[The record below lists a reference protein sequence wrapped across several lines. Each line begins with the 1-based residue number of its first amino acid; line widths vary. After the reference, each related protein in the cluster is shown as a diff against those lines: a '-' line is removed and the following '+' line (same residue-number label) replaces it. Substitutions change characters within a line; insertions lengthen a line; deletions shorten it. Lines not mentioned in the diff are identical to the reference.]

1 MKLSPGRFG
10 CALSTVWALCVFGAG
25 VLNLFTKTYGTG
37 FLKLLETVYP
47 GYTFGKWGFGGV
59 IVVTLYAALDAFII
73 GALLAWFYN
82 IFNTK
87 KGAV

>member
-10 CALSTVWALCVFGAG
+10 CALSTVWALCVFAAG

-59 IVVTLYAALDAFII
+59 IVVTLYAALDAFIV

-82 IFNTK
+82 LFGK
-87 KGAV
+87 KGAA